1 MGRQIH
7 LKSAS
12 AHKKDFHSNKDVK
25 QLSTLFIQYIQ
36 MHTEF
41 QLVPIDNIQAGQY
54 QPRQDFNQ
62 AALAELAQ
70 SIASQGLIEPLIV
83 RAITK
88 EHYELI
94 AGERRW
100 RAAKLAGLHQVPC
113 LIGNYTDK
121 QACALTLVENIQRED
136 LNLMEEASA
145 YRRLIDEFH
154 YQQDEIATLVGKSR
168 SHIANILRLLS
179 LSAYV
184 KEQLRNKTLSLGHAR
199 MLVGLNPAQQEYL
212 TEQIV
217 EEQWS
222 VRQLEKAVKEQKK
235 PENETLK
242 NAKKDRDIERLQ
254 AILAEQVGAPVQIV
268 NENNDGGWLKVKFF
282 NNDTLAGLLER
293 LGLRYD

>member
-1 MGRQIH
+1 
-7 LKSAS
+7 
-12 AHKKDFHSNKDVK
+12 
-25 QLSTLFIQYIQ
+25 

-41 QLVPIDNIQAGQY
+41 QQIPINNIQAGQY
-54 QPRQDFNQ
+54 QPRQDFNS

-70 SIASQGLIEPLIV
+70 SIATQGLIEPLIV
-83 RAITK
+83 RSIAK
-88 EHYELI
+88 ECYEII

-100 RAAKLAGLHQVPC
+100 RAAKLAGMQHVPC

-136 LNLMEEASA
+136 LNLIEEASA
-145 YRRLIDEFH
+145 YRRLMDEFH

-184 KEQLRNKTLSLGHAR
+184 KEQLRHKNLSLGHAR
-199 MLVGLNPAQQEYL
+199 MLVGLSPGQQEHFA
-212 TEQIV
+212 EQAI

-222 VRQLEKAVKEQKK
+222 VRQLEQAVKEQKN
-235 PENETLK
+235 PSLAPPK
-242 NAKKDRDIERLQ
+242 NAKRDRDIERLQ
-254 AILAEQVGAPVQIV
+254 TILAEQVGAPVQIV
-268 NENNDGGWLKVKFF
+268 TDNADGGWLQVKFF
-282 NNDTLAGLLER
+282 DNDTLAGLLER